1 MNSKLKENLYA
12 SGKRS
17 QYDDHIKL
25 LLSNKRILAY
35 ILINT
40 LEEYQDMEIDD
51 VISLIDQRFAKTAP
65 VGPGL
70 TNRDKI
76 TDEEKIVGINTED
89 AVINEGLARF
99 DVLFYAAKANE
110 SDHMIIDIEAQKELP
125 THYPIYKR
133 ACYYT
138 GRMIS
143 SQEGREFLHSRY
155 GNIKNVASIWILM
168 NMNGNGIS
176 KFHPL
181 LDEHLGID
189 VDLGY
194 DKELASTI
202 FIYISKEIPS
212 CKEDKLCR
220 FLGVLLSPKLDYQ
233 EKMNIIENEYPEVVD
248 QNVREEMITMCNL
261 GEEREAI
268 GFAKGE
274 ASGNEKTMIS
284 FILQMN
290 EDHEPLEKMMRY
302 TRKFEKEIKEIIS
315 KYGNKNN

>member
-76 TDEEKIVGINTED
+76 TDEEKIVGIN
-89 AVINEGLARF
+89 EGLARF

-110 SDHMIIDIEAQKELP
+110 SDDMIIDIEAQKELP

-220 FLGVLLSPKLDYQ
+220 FLGVLLSPRLDYQ

-284 FILQMN
+284 VILQMN
-290 EDHEPLEKMMRY
+290 KMHLPLDQMM
-302 TRKFEKEIKEIIS
+302 TISGKSEQEIKEIIAKYS
-315 KYGNKNN
+315 KEN

>member
-1 MNSKLKENLYA
+1 
-12 SGKRS
+12 
-17 QYDDHIKL
+17 
-25 LLSNKRILAY
+25 
-35 ILINT
+35 
-40 LEEYQDMEIDD
+40 MEIDD

-138 GRMIS
+138 SRMIS

-202 FIYISKEIPS
+202 FIYISKEIP
-212 CKEDKLCR
+212 
-220 FLGVLLSPKLDYQ
+220 
-233 EKMNIIENEYPEVVD
+233 KMNIIENEYPEVVD

-302 TRKFEKEIKEIIS
+302 TRKSEKEIKEIIS

>member
-1 MNSKLKENLYA
+1 MNIKLKENLYA

-76 TDEEKIVGINTED
+76 TDEEKIVGIN
-89 AVINEGLARF
+89 EGLARF

-110 SDHMIIDIEAQKELP
+110 SDDMIIDIEAQKELP

-220 FLGVLLSPKLDYQ
+220 FLGVLLSPRLDYQ

-284 FILQMN
+284 VILQMN
-290 EDHEPLEKMMRY
+290 KMHLPLDQMM
-302 TRKFEKEIKEIIS
+302 TISGKSEQEIKEIIAKYS
-315 KYGNKNN
+315 KEN

>member
-1 MNSKLKENLYA
+1 
-12 SGKRS
+12 
-17 QYDDHIKL
+17 
-25 LLSNKRILAY
+25 
-35 ILINT
+35 
-40 LEEYQDMEIDD
+40 
-51 VISLIDQRFAKTAP
+51 
-65 VGPGL
+65 
-70 TNRDKI
+70 
-76 TDEEKIVGINTED
+76 
-89 AVINEGLARF
+89 
-99 DVLFYAAKANE
+99 
-110 SDHMIIDIEAQKELP
+110 
-125 THYPIYKR
+125 
-133 ACYYT
+133 
-138 GRMIS
+138 MIS

-155 GNIKNVASIWILM
+155 GDIKNVASIWILM

-220 FLGVLLSPKLDYQ
+220 FLGVLLSPRLDYQ

-284 FILQMN
+284 VILQMN
-290 EDHEPLEKMMRY
+290 KMHLPLDQMM
-302 TRKFEKEIKEIIS
+302 TISGKSEQEIKEIIAKYS
-315 KYGNKNN
+315 KEN

>member
-1 MNSKLKENLYA
+1 
-12 SGKRS
+12 
-17 QYDDHIKL
+17 
-25 LLSNKRILAY
+25 
-35 ILINT
+35 
-40 LEEYQDMEIDD
+40 
-51 VISLIDQRFAKTAP
+51 
-65 VGPGL
+65 
-70 TNRDKI
+70 
-76 TDEEKIVGINTED
+76 
-89 AVINEGLARF
+89 
-99 DVLFYAAKANE
+99 
-110 SDHMIIDIEAQKELP
+110 
-125 THYPIYKR
+125 
-133 ACYYT
+133 
-138 GRMIS
+138 
-143 SQEGREFLHSRY
+143 
-155 GNIKNVASIWILM
+155 M

-220 FLGVLLSPKLDYQ
+220 FLGVLLSPRLDYQ

-302 TRKFEKEIKEIIS
+302 TRKSEKEIKEIIS